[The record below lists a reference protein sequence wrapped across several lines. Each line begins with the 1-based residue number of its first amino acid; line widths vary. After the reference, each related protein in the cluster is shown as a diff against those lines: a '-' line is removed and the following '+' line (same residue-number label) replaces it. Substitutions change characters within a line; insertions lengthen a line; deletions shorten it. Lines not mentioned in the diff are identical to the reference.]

1 MDLQYHGANCVVLSN
16 KDFRVVVDDNLE
28 EIGLK
33 SVIRPDDT
41 VLFTA
46 RYNKLSVNPR
56 LLIDQPGE
64 YEVANLSVIGIAAQ
78 GHTDTAGAH
87 TATMYKIMVDDTNY
101 FFTGHIYSDLND
113 DQLEAIGVVDVMFV
127 PIGGN
132 GYTLDATGALQL
144 IKKIEPKLVI
154 PTHYADK
161 DIRYPVEQQNLDQAL
176 KNLGME
182 PKETI
187 TKLRFKSVEALSG
200 TTQLVILNR
209 T

>member
-1 MDLQYHGANCVVLSN
+1 MDLQYFGANCVVLSN
-16 KDFRVVVDDNLE
+16 KDFRVVVDDNLDE
-28 EIGLK
+28 LGLK
-33 SVIRPDDT
+33 SVTKPDDT

-46 RYNKLSVNPR
+46 KYKALSVKPR

-78 GHTDTAGAH
+78 SHMDAPGLH

-101 FFTGHIYSDLND
+101 FFTGHIYPDLSD
-113 DQLEAIGVVDVMFV
+113 DQLEAIGMVDVMFV

-132 GYTLDATGALQL
+132 GYTLDSTGALQL
-144 IKKIEPKLVI
+144 IKKIEPKLVV

-161 DIRYPVEQQNLDQAL
+161 DIHYSVEQQNLDQAL

-182 PKETI
+182 LKETVS
-187 TKLRFKSVEALSG
+187 KLRFKPGDALSG
-200 TTQLVILNR
+200 TTQLVILTR